1 MKLSNALGLSLGLV
15 LVGCEQPV
23 PLATNNGARNGAGTT
38 NNAGSN
44 GASRSADASAA
55 ASADA
60 DINSAAP
67 VVPGGNGPVEGPTG
81 TIEGIVRIEGPL
93 PAPQALELPAAFSG
107 KRGCADAA
115 RRYAQVFDVSS
126 PGPLGGVLVSA
137 EARAPGL
144 GTPVVR
150 RITVRDCDVVQR
162 YLFAKENDIIELETI
177 AHAPHLPVIVGTGE
191 TINQLLIP
199 GQNPRP
205 LVFSTP
211 GQFPITFRDLPPFVG
226 AMVYRLRQRFI
237 DTTDVQGHFRI
248 TEVPVGSVVVHA
260 WIPGAVESR
269 GTAVVRAGETTTLDF
284 RLSPAP
290 VPRQPVQGVRHND
303 GTVRTPSGQIIPQ

>member
-1 MKLSNALGLSLGLV
+1 MRLSNALGLSLGLV

-23 PLATNNGARNGAGTT
+23 SRATNHGARTHAVAT
-38 NNAGSN
+38 NDAGSDG
-44 GASRSADASAA
+44 GAPVGDASAT
-55 ASADA
+55 ASTNA
-60 DINSAAP
+60 DIQSAAP
-67 VVPGGNGPVEGPTG
+67 VVPGGNAPVEGPTG
-81 TIEGIVRIEGPL
+81 TIEGLVRIEGPL
-93 PAPQALELPAAFSG
+93 PAPQPIELPAAFSG

-126 PGPLGGVLVSA
+126 PGPIAGVLVA
-137 EARAPGL
+137 VEARAPGL

-150 RITVRDCDVVQR
+150 RITVRDCDVVPR

-177 AHAPHLPVIVGTGE
+177 AHEPHLPVIVGTGE
-191 TINQLLIP
+191 TIHQLLIP
-199 GQNPRP
+199 GQSPRR
-205 LVFSTP
+205 LVFPSP

-237 DTTDVQGHFRI
+237 DTTDVQGHYRI
-248 TEVPVGSVVVHA
+248 TEVPVGTVVVHA

-269 GTAVVRAGETTTLDF
+269 GTAVIRAGETTTLNF
-284 RLSPAP
+284 NLSPAP
-290 VPRQPVQGVRHND
+290 VPRPPVQAIRHRD